1 MKSDMNLM
9 MPYDIATKIDDA
21 GIIAVLVIDEL
32 KHALPLAEALL
43 KGGVDTVE
51 LTLRTP
57 IAFDAAIAIKKE
69 FPEIVL
75 GFGTLITIDQISKV
89 VDAGADFAVAPGCN
103 PRIIVEAKNQGLPF
117 APGIMTPSD
126 IELAIELGC
135 QILKYFPAETSGGL
149 KNLESMVAPYQYLG
163 LKFIPLGGLSLE
175 NSANYLKSP
184 LITAIGGSWLAKSQ
198 LIKDEQ
204 WNTITKNA
212 LEIKNLIKEIKH

>member
-75 GFGTLITIDQISKV
+75 DL
-89 VDAGADFAVAPGCN
+89 
-103 PRIIVEAKNQGLPF
+103 
-117 APGIMTPSD
+117 
-126 IELAIELGC
+126 EL
-135 QILKYFPAETSGGL
+135 
-149 KNLESMVAPYQYLG
+149 
-163 LKFIPLGGLSLE
+163 
-175 NSANYLKSP
+175 
-184 LITAIGGSWLAKSQ
+184 
-198 LIKDEQ
+198 
-204 WNTITKNA
+204 
-212 LEIKNLIKEIKH
+212 